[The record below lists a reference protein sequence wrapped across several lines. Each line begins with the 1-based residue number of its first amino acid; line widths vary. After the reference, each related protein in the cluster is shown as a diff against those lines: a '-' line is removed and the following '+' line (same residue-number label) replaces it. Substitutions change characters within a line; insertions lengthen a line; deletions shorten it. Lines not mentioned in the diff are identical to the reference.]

1 MNWKAWQKR
10 LQRMTSLG
18 LTDWVSNC
26 DMNCK
31 VRQDGLQNAPEITNG
46 DKITK
51 RDGTKPPVYIH
62 CLIVKFIFSRF
73 IVWKIF
79 F

>member
-1 MNWKAWQKR
+1 MTKKITKNGKFGFDR
-10 LQRMTSLG
+10 LGYKLRHELQ
-18 LTDWVSNC
+18 
-26 DMNCK
+26 

-73 IVWKIF
+73 IV
-79 F
+79 